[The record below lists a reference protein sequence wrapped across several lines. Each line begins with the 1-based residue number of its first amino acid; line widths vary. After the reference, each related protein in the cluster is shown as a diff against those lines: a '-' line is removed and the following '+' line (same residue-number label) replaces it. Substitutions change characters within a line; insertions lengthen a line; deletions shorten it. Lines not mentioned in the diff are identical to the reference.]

1 MNQMLS
7 VREFINLIA
16 DGKIEIGERFIFRGS
31 VYTNDGKSIRNEQ
44 NIYLKNEL
52 FGRFGCSDFTS
63 ENPELDEIRAM
74 ETYEE
79 IQEMMN

>member
-44 NIYLKNEL
+44 MLERIGVAPNEKN
-52 FGRFGCSDFTS
+52 
-63 ENPELDEIRAM
+63 
-74 ETYEE
+74 
-79 IQEMMN
+79 

>member
-31 VYTNDGKSIRNEQ
+31 VYKNDGKSIRNEQ
-44 NIYLKNEL
+44 NVYLKHEL
-52 FGRFGCSDFTS
+52 FGRFGYSDFTS
-63 ENPELDEIRAM
+63 ENMNIRMLERIGVAPN
-74 ETYEE
+74 EK
-79 IQEMMN
+79 N